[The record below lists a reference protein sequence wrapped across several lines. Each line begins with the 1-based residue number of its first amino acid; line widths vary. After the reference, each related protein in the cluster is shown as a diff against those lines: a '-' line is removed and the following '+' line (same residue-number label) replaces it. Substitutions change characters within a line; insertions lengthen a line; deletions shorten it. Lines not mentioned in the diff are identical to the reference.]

1 MPRNSALLLR
11 VKLCDDGIA
20 ANSIDYGLL
29 RAANGFAGER
39 AGKREVQPISELTR
53 LYEYLQLARSCITC
67 IPNQTLQRT
76 ASRKTGF
83 IPSEWPGGGA
93 AARRLRWPSC
103 GRPTGWRTDGRTRQ
117 RREGGGRACRRQ
129 GIRSDGRSIMEGTKE
144 DERVSFG

>member
-1 MPRNSALLLR
+1 MTGSPPTRLITACRAPRR
-11 VKLCDDGIA
+11 
-20 ANSIDYGLL
+20 
-29 RAANGFAGER
+29 GFAGER

-93 AARRLRWPSC
+93 AAPRRVAYA
-103 GRPTGWRTDGRTRQ
+103 GHHAGAQQAGGRTDGRTDAAEA
-117 RREGGGRACRRQ
+117 RRRRASMPPPRHPKRRALHHGRDEGRRTSQ
-129 GIRSDGRSIMEGTKE
+129 LWVREDG
-144 DERVSFG
+144 VL